1 MGHEHG
7 PFEAARDREKWRYLN
22 AFETP
27 KRFQRWRQEALA
39 ATASG
44 EQGAKAFI
52 DRSSERPIGSTS
64 GSFGVERAIP
74 GSDET
79 RTAKIGVVSLRE
91 PNAGG
96 SDG

>member
-1 MGHEHG
+1 MLSSVWPQLTGQIEGGLAVVEPLGVGHEHG

-52 DRSSERPIGSTS
+52 DR
-64 GSFGVERAIP
+64 
-74 GSDET
+74 
-79 RTAKIGVVSLRE
+79 
-91 PNAGG
+91 
-96 SDG
+96 